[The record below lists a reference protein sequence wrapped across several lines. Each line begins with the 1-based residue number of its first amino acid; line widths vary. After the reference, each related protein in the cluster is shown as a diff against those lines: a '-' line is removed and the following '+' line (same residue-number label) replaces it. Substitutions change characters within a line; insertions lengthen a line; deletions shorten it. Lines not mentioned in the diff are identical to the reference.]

1 MMCGGVGSAKPA
13 DDEVR
18 SVLNEVH
25 NLFIFLPV
33 LIKIWWDPSKHFVLW
48 TLSKFSFVISYE

>member
-33 LIKIWWDPSKHFVLW
+33 LIKI
-48 TLSKFSFVISYE
+48 